1 MRKYKIE
8 RRTLSEQVAERL
20 EKEIRDGHYKAGD
33 TMPSERELMEQFG
46 VGRPAIREA
55 LFYLQKLGFVAI
67 HSGTRPRV
75 IKPTLDAVLPRLF
88 GSLRGLLE
96 EPDGQTALQEARVL
110 FEVVVARTVA
120 ESATKADLRRLDEAL
135 AANRAAMGDEAAFKT
150 SDVAFHAALA
160 QATGNPIVVA
170 LHDAMALLLDDRR
183 ALVLHGEGEDQ
194 AAYRAH
200 CDIVAAIVA
209 GSPDGAEAAMR
220 AHLEHHYGTY
230 RSLTQHIS
238 GGRS

>member
-1 MRKYKIE
+1 MKKYKIE

-55 LFYLQKLGFVAI
+55 LFYLQKLGFIAI

-75 IKPTLDAVLPRLF
+75 IKPTFDAVIPRLS
-88 GSLRGLLE
+88 GALRGLLE

-110 FEVVVARTVA
+110 FEVAVARTAA

-135 AANRAAMGDEAAFKT
+135 AANRSAMGDEAAFKL

-170 LHDAMALLLDDRR
+170 LHETLAMLLDDRR
-183 ALVLHGEGEDQ
+183 ALVLQRPGEDE

-200 CDIVAAIVA
+200 CTIVQAVAA
-209 GSPDGAEAAMR
+209 GSPDQAEAAMR
-220 AHLEHHYGTY
+220 EHLQHHYGTY
-230 RSLTQHIS
+230 RDLKPQVVEGKS
-238 GGRS
+238 